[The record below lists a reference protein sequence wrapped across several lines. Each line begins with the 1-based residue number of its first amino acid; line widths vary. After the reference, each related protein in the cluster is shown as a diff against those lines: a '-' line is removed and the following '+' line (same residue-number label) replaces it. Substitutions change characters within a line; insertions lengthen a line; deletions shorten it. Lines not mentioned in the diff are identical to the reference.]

1 MLSNTAIVIME
12 LVKLLMLSSCS
23 SCIFSF
29 DRNEAM
35 LWLGVKCRKGCTLQF
50 NSSLGDGIWSEIGV
64 HGYLSKLKCHGLPVS
79 IHLHI
84 IYLTVCIAL
93 SAGLLW

>member
-12 LVKLLMLSSCS
+12 LVKLLMLSSC
-23 SCIFSF
+23 IFPF
-29 DRNEAM
+29 DRNETV

-64 HGYLSKLKCHGLPVS
+64 HRYLSKLKCHGLPVS
-79 IHLHI
+79 IHLRI

-93 SAGLLW
+93 SVGLLW